1 MVNSHYQIAD
11 ANEGHSDEI
20 LFDSLTRT
28 EKLRLYD
35 HAIDKSKENNF
46 PVNSN
51 WNEQTFHFSSSQKT
65 NEKSK
70 QK

>member
-1 MVNSHYQIAD
+1 MIDSLYQIAD
-11 ANEGHSDEI
+11 ANEGYSNEI
-20 LFDSLTRT
+20 LFDSLTQT

-35 HAIDKSKENNF
+35 NAIEKSKENNF
-46 PVNSN
+46 PVSTN

-65 NEKSK
+65 DEKSK